1 MIRTWTP
8 ESNPAPPPTNYRAV
22 KAWFQKCRDGAKAVE
37 KQRAKIAQLKS
48 LATKTT
54 PSMTGMPMN
63 SGTGD
68 KIGIGA
74 GEITDEQRRLQQME
88 TDLLHLRM
96 EAIRRAY
103 SLTTSVECACAI
115 VEFYVEC
122 KTQEKIAADAGL
134 SGPDVVRTRINR
146 GCAMLAEVWDE
157 IDTVQVVQDEQKS
170 SSKFG
175 TPQHSRTWE

>member
-8 ESNPAPPPTNYRAV
+8 ESSTDPTPAGYKAV
-22 KAWFQKCRDGAKAVE
+22 KAWFQKCRDDAKAVE
-37 KQRAKIAQLKS
+37 KQRAKIVQLKN

-54 PSMTGMPMN
+54 PSMTGMPAN

-74 GEITDEQRRLQQME
+74 GEITDEQRRLRQME
-88 TDLLHLRM
+88 TDLCRLRI

-115 VEFYVEC
+115 VEFYVEG

-146 GCAMLAEVWDE
+146 GCAMLAEIWDE
-157 IDTVQVVQDEQKS
+157 FNAVQVVQNEQES
-170 SSKFG
+170 GSKFG
-175 TPQHSRTWE
+175 TTQHSRTRE